1 MMYAGVI
8 PTMLNLLL
16 CALLQADPEETLR
29 TLKAALGKEDAAGR
43 LAAVQKALETP
54 HERVIRAVGEL
65 LASETEELRIGAAV
79 ALAETDHPVS
89 PEVLLRALAPNER
102 RPEVVAALCAALAEL
117 GWQSACPALEG
128 LLKRAGVAEV
138 REILPPVLEALG
150 QLGSASSIDPLLDL
164 LRLFEGPRRAPWK
177 GEAEL
182 RRKADAALQAITGYA
197 GRNSRDVEDWWKA
210 NRGSL
215 QAGAR
220 RTWWMKKT
228 GERVETGSADK
239 APADAILVATRLVE
253 PPAARPAKAK
263 KKRKP

>member
-1 MMYAGVI
+1 
-8 PTMLNLLL
+8 MLSLLL
-16 CALLQADPEETLR
+16 AGLLQADPEETLR
-29 TLKAALGKEDAAGR
+29 TLKAALAKEDAAGR
-43 LAAVQKALETP
+43 LAAARKALETP

-65 LASETEELRIGAAV
+65 LVSDTEEVRIGAAA
-79 ALAETDHPVS
+79 ALADVDHPVS
-89 PEVLLRALAPNER
+89 AEVLVRALAANER
-102 RPEVVAALCAALAEL
+102 RAEVVAALSTALVEL

-128 LLKRAGVAEV
+128 MLKRVGVAEV
-138 REILPPVLEALG
+138 RDVLPPVVEALG

-197 GRNSRDVEDWWKA
+197 GRSSRDFDDWWKA
-210 NRGSL
+210 NRGSI

-220 RTWWMKKT
+220 RAWWLKKT

-239 APADAILVATRLVE
+239 APADALLVATRLVD
-253 PPAARPAKAK
+253 PPAPRTAKAK